1 MTNFDTTFFTITAR
15 GEWIS
20 KARSRP
26 NRPGSPTLSLTSLN
40 ESRLAVKTKNPIPPA
55 VADIFQL
62 ILTLAEVWGEGGGN
76 QILIRDRTVMS
87 RTTTPENKLSIQL
100 FQINGKQSRDP
111 RRLERKMTH

>member
-1 MTNFDTTFFTITAR
+1 MTNFDKTFITITAR

-26 NRPGSPTLSLTSLN
+26 KRPGSPTLSLTSLN

-62 ILTLAEVWGEGGGN
+62 ILTLAEVWGRGGGTKFSLGIVLLCHAQQHRKISYQFSFSKLMEN
-76 QILIRDRTVMS
+76 SHEILD
-87 RTTTPENKLSIQL
+87 
-100 FQINGKQSRDP
+100 D
-111 RRLERKMTH
+111 